1 MTNHWLSVVV
11 FAPLVGAAVN
21 WLVGRRVRSEAF
33 VGAVACASVGV
44 SALAAFY
51 VAFTGPGGAA
61 LWNEPATPV
70 MSHLWT
76 WMNVGGFR
84 ADFGFAMDRLS
95 GIYACFI
102 TFVGFLIHVFATGY
116 MHGDKGFYRF
126 FAYLN
131 LFMFMMLT
139 LVLADNILLMFVGWE
154 GVGLCSYLLI
164 GYYFDRREAGD
175 AAKKA
180 FVANRV
186 GDWGV
191 VLGIMLIFWVTSAA
205 GSPSISFFDKT
216 PEMLGA
222 GSEGVRSFLTTI
234 GRMPAEPFAWGTIF
248 LGGITSIAVLLFIG
262 ATGKSAQIPLYVWLP
277 DAMAGP
283 TPVSALIHAATMV
296 TAGVY
301 MVVRCSEIYV
311 HAPTALFIVAVV
323 GAATAIFAAT
333 IGLAQN
339 DIKKVLA
346 YSTVSQLGYMF
357 LACGVGAFV
366 AAIFH
371 VMTHAFFKALLFLGS
386 GSVIHGMHHEQDMRR
401 MGGLRKYM
409 PVTFLTMAA
418 GWLAI
423 CGVVPF
429 AGFFSK
435 DEILWKTYSTE
446 VLGDTLAGPIL
457 WLVGAVT
464 ALLTAVYMTRL
475 MVMTFWGGER
485 FREAHAGGQAD
496 EAHAHAHDEGDKP
509 HDARLASAGDRPRH
523 QPGDDVRGAGDA
535 HAAHGAHGADASH
548 GAAHGAHGAHAAH
561 DDDFDDGDEEEEQ
574 HHHHGPVTPHESPLS
589 MTIPLIVLAVLS
601 TVGGL
606 VGVPYALSSL
616 VGLEKVKLLSSF
628 EHTLE
633 PVVAHVEK
641 AHGAKEVSGGGAHGA
656 VTKAEGAAGASG
668 SHGDAAAGDHGPTKG
683 PAGSASG
690 GLSPDAVGEGA
701 KGAPAHE
708 KAHDPHEVSMERL
721 FTGVSLVIAA
731 LGLGLGWLWF
741 SRRPLFGM
749 PRLLENKYYVDEA
762 YDATIVNPIKV
773 GSHEGL
779 WRFFDLGVID
789 GIVNG
794 LGRALTAAGGVLRYL
809 QPGFVRSYAAI
820 ILIGALAVVG
830 FFAYNAY
837 QLLR

>member
-1 MTNHWLSVVV
+1 MTNHLLSVVV
-11 FAPLVGAAVN
+11 FAPLAGALLN
-21 WLVGRRVRSEAF
+21 WLVGRRTRNETF
-33 VGAVACASVGV
+33 VGVVACGSIAV
-44 SALAAFY
+44 SAIAAFT
-51 VAFTGPGGAA
+51 VAFAGAGAA
-61 LWNEPATPV
+61 LTNDAGVPV

-76 WMNVGGFR
+76 WIQVGSFR

-102 TFVGFLIHVFATGY
+102 TFVGFLIHLFATGY
-116 MHGDKGFYRF
+116 MHGDRGFYRF

-139 LVLADNILLMFVGWE
+139 LVLADNLLLMFVGWE

-164 GYYFDRREAGD
+164 GYYTDRREAGD

-191 VLGIMLIFWVTSAA
+191 VLGIMLVFFLTSRA
-205 GSPSISFFDKT
+205 GAPSISFFDKSAAMLGDGAGVVSALKTIGAMT
-216 PEMLGA
+216 PE
-222 GSEGVRSFLTTI
+222 
-234 GRMPAEPFAWGTIF
+234 PFGWGMIF
-248 LGGITSIAVLLFIG
+248 AGGITSAAVLLFIG

-301 MVVRCSEIYV
+301 MVVRCSAIFS
-311 HAPTALFIVAVV
+311 HAPMALFIVACI

-386 GSVIHGMHHEQDMRR
+386 GSVIHGMRHEQDMRR

-409 PVTFLTMAA
+409 PVTFATMAA

-423 CGVVPF
+423 SGFPLLS
-429 AGFFSK
+429 GFFSK
-435 DEILWKTYSTE
+435 DEILWKTWSTE
-446 VLGDTLAGPIL
+446 SAGTAGVGKFL
-457 WLVGAVT
+457 WVVGIVT

-485 FREAHAGGQAD
+485 FREAHAGGEAD
-496 EAHAHAHDEGDKP
+496 EAHAHSHDEGAKP
-509 HDARLASAGDRPRH
+509 HDARLASTGDRPH
-523 QPGDDVRGAGDA
+523 HEPGDKV
-535 HAAHGAHGADASH
+535 AAHGLELDAHGHDAATV
-548 GAAHGAHGAHAAH
+548 GALAVE
-561 DDDFDDGDEEEEQ
+561 DEDEEE
-574 HHHHGPVTPHESPLS
+574 HHHGPVEPRESPWR
-589 MTIPLIVLAVLS
+589 MTVPLVVLAILS
-601 TVGGL
+601 VVGGW
-606 VGVPYALSSL
+606 VGIPYALS
-616 VGLEKVKLLSSF
+616 GGAIPNYF
-628 EHTLE
+628 ERTLE
-633 PVVAHVEK
+633 PVVARAPKVGE
-641 AHGAKEVSGGGAHGA
+641 AGAGGGSA
-656 VTKAEGAAGASG
+656 AETRAGASVQ
-668 SHGDAAAGDHGPTKG
+668 SPAAHGNEGAVPQ
-683 PAGSASG
+683 S
-690 GLSPDAVGEGA
+690 VGEGEA
-701 KGAPAHE
+701 GRVPPSEHAPDRAE
-708 KAHDPHEVSMERL
+708 NSQERL
-721 FTGVSLVIAA
+721 FTGISIVVGLLGIAI
-731 LGLGLGWLWF
+731 GWFWF
-741 SRRPLFGM
+741 RRRPLYEM
-749 PRLLENKYYVDEA
+749 PRLLENKYYVDEI
-762 YDATIVNPIKV
+762 YDAALVEPIKT
-773 GSHEGL
+773 GSREGL
-779 WRFFDLGVID
+779 WRFFDVGVID
-789 GIVNG
+789 GIING
-794 LGRALTAAGGVLRYL
+794 MGRGMREIGALLRYI

-830 FFAYNAY
+830 YFAYFAYNAVIVSN
-837 QLLR
+837 R